1 MNKATLS
8 EFRYTAIEP
17 GGTRRSGNVAAADR
31 GEALKKLKRDGLQPV
46 ELIEVS
52 KPTAAAPANAGTSP
66 APRPAKAKAGDS
78 AEPATGTAP
87 KGPVGKLILKPSQ
100 VVDFTEEFSDLLAA
114 GIPMDDALALIE
126 RRKEKSMLR
135 DVAAGVSQHV
145 NEGKSLSEALRRTSP
160 SFGDLYCALVAAG
173 EASGS
178 LGEILRRHSAYLRNM
193 EELKGKVQGA
203 LIYPSFLIFSGVLV
217 MALFISYLLP
227 RLAKMLESQ
236 NAKLPPAAAFLM
248 EAGVVLKQIWPMLLI
263 GVIALVLAIQLAS
276 RNPQFRK
283 AWDRMTLSLP
293 GIGAI
298 LWSRFHVQFTETFS
312 GLLKNGLTM
321 QRAMTLCQSTTS
333 NHFLKQRIGTVSDLV
348 SNGSSLANAF
358 EKSGA
363 FPPSI
368 CDIVRIGEHTGKL
381 PESLSKAAER
391 LDRDLTRRMETVG
404 ELFQPVIIL
413 VLAVVVGG
421 MAWIMMGSVFET
433 ISKLQQRV

>member
-1 MNKATLS
+1 MNKTTAS
-8 EFRYTAIEP
+8 EFRYTAVEP
-17 GGTRRSGNVAAADR
+17 GGARRSGTLSAVDR
-31 GEALKKLKRDGLQPV
+31 SEALKKLKRDGLQPV
-46 ELIEVS
+46 ELVEVS
-52 KPTAAAPANAGTSP
+52 KPVVSPGTKGAAPSES
-66 APRPAKAKAGDS
+66 RPAKSSSAKADS
-78 AEPATGTAP
+78 PEAAKAQAATA
-87 KGPVGKLILKPSQ
+87 GKLLLKPRQ
-100 VVDFTEEFSDLLAA
+100 VVDFTEEFADLLAA
-114 GIPMDDALALIE
+114 GIPMDDALGLIE

-135 DVAAGVSQHV
+135 DVAGSVALHV
-145 NEGKSLSEALRRTSP
+145 NEGKSLAEALRRTSP

-178 LGEILRRHSAYLRNM
+178 LGQILRRHSAYLRNM

-203 LIYPSFLIFSGVLV
+203 MVYPSFLIFSGVLV

-236 NAKLPPAAAFLM
+236 HAKLPPAAAFLM
-248 EAGVVLKQIWPMLLI
+248 AAGEVLKQNWPFILI
-263 GVIALVLAIQLAS
+263 GIIVAVLAIQIAWRS
-276 RNPQFRK
+276 QQFRE
-283 AWDRMTLSLP
+283 AWDRMTLNLP
-293 GIGAI
+293 GVGSL
-298 LWSRFHVQFTETFS
+298 LWARFHVQFAETFS

-321 QRAMTLCQSTTS
+321 QRAMTLCLNTTS
-333 NHFLKQRIGTVSDLV
+333 NNYLRQRIGVVIELV

-363 FPPSI
+363 FPASI
-368 CDIVRIGEHTGKL
+368 CDIVRIGEHTGQL
-381 PESLSKAAER
+381 PESLGKAAER

-413 VLAVVVGG
+413 VLALVVGG

>member
-1 MNKATLS
+1 
-8 EFRYTAIEP
+8 
-17 GGTRRSGNVAAADR
+17 
-31 GEALKKLKRDGLQPV
+31 
-46 ELIEVS
+46 
-52 KPTAAAPANAGTSP
+52 
-66 APRPAKAKAGDS
+66 
-78 AEPATGTAP
+78 
-87 KGPVGKLILKPSQ
+87 
-100 VVDFTEEFSDLLAA
+100 
-114 GIPMDDALALIE
+114 
-126 RRKEKSMLR
+126 
-135 DVAAGVSQHV
+135 
-145 NEGKSLSEALRRTSP
+145 
-160 SFGDLYCALVAAG
+160 
-173 EASGS
+173 
-178 LGEILRRHSAYLRNM
+178 
-193 EELKGKVQGA
+193 
-203 LIYPSFLIFSGVLV
+203 
-217 MALFISYLLP
+217 
-227 RLAKMLESQ
+227 
-236 NAKLPPAAAFLM
+236 M

-263 GVIALVLAIQLAS
+263 GVIALVLAIKLAS

-283 AWDRMTLSLP
+283 AWDRMTLGLP